1 MSHRTARWLGVVS
14 AVTLF
19 AGAFAGVSAA
29 SSAPSSQAF
38 TGCLEFG
45 FIFNVALGS
54 SPTHSCPRSATQIT
68 WNQSSP
74 QSGTVG
80 SGAPGPKGSTGAV
93 GPQGPKGS
101 TGAVGPQGPKGTAGA
116 VGPQGP
122 KGTTGS
128 AGSMGP
134 KGITGSAGPQGPKG
148 STGSTGPQGPKGNT
162 GSAGPQGPQGST
174 GERGLPGPTGATGPA
189 GPPGTS
195 AFGTD
200 TQSAAY
206 GYGTGCTLGEVI
218 LSAGSIANG
227 LPANGQVLPISQFP
241 ALFAL
246 LGTQFGGDGTTGFAL
261 PNLNAAAPNGL
272 TYSICINGV
281 SPSKI

>member
-1 MSHRTARWLGVVS
+1 MSHKTARWLGVVS
-14 AVTLF
+14 AVTLV

-45 FIFNVALGS
+45 FIFNVALGP
-54 SPTHSCPRSATQIT
+54 SPAHTCPRAATQIT
-68 WNQSSP
+68 WNQSNP
-74 QSGTVG
+74 QSGTGG
-80 SGAPGPKGSTGAV
+80 SGAPGPKGNTGAV

-101 TGAVGPQGPKGTAGA
+101 TGAVGPQGPKGVPGA
-116 VGPQGP
+116 VG
-122 KGTTGS
+122 T
-128 AGSMGP
+128 
-134 KGITGSAGPQGPKG
+134 QGPKG
-148 STGSTGPQGPKGNT
+148 STGSAGTQGPKGST
-162 GSAGPQGPQGST
+162 GSSGPQGSQGST
-174 GERGLPGPTGATGPA
+174 GARGLTGPTGATGPA

-195 AFGTD
+195 AFGTG
-200 TQSAAY
+200 TQSAVY

-241 ALFAL
+241 QLFAL

-281 SPSKI
+281 TPSKI

>member
-1 MSHRTARWLGVVS
+1 MSHKTARWVGVVS
-14 AVTLF
+14 AVTLL

-29 SSAPSSQAF
+29 SSAPSSQSF

-45 FIFNVALGS
+45 FIFNVALGP

-68 WNQSSP
+68 WNQSNP
-74 QSGTVG
+74 QSGTG
-80 SGAPGPKGSTGAV
+80 GTGTPGPKGSTGAV

-101 TGAVGPQGPKGTAGA
+101 TGAVGPQGPRGIAGA
-116 VGPQGP
+116 VG
-122 KGTTGS
+122 
-128 AGSMGP
+128 A
-134 KGITGSAGPQGPKG
+134 QGPKG
-148 STGSTGPQGPKGNT
+148 STGSAGSQGPKGGT
-162 GSAGPQGPQGST
+162 GSAGSQGPKGDTGSAGSQGPQGST
-174 GERGLPGPTGATGPA
+174 GTRGPTGATGPA

-195 AFGTD
+195 AFGTG

-241 ALFAL
+241 QLFAL

-261 PNLNAAAPNGL
+261 PDLNAAAPNGL

-281 SPSKI
+281 TPSKI